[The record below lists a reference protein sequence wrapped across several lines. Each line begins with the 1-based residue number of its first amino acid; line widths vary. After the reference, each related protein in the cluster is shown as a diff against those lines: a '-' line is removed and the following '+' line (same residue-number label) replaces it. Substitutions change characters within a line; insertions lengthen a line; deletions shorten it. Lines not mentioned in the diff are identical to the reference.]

1 MNFDNNY
8 TEYRSDCEKNKH
20 LSINEYLDNTK
31 SYLKYRKNNLEK
43 TDTWKI
49 HIAMAINYIS
59 VHPNL

>member
-31 SYLKYRKNNLEK
+31 SYLK
-43 TDTWKI
+43 
-49 HIAMAINYIS
+49 M
-59 VHPNL
+59 